1 MASSCRQ
8 IVGSNGRDLLNGT
21 INGKPV
27 FRQEQFHRRPDS
39 LRPWAGNIVRQPDLP
54 GGSPGGIN
62 WTRSWFWAF
71 GLRRAAAEGHERSL
85 NDLMDQESDLPFLDL
100 SAPDFSTR
108 SAQVHA
114 ARELGWCARTPYGLA
129 VLRHREAG
137 LLIRDR
143 RLRQGSH
150 SWPDVNRLSGSFAE
164 FWKRSLI
171 GMEGDRHRKVRRIAE
186 SALAPGHIEALRP
199 TFTSIADDLID
210 GIGSDGRMEF
220 VGEFAL
226 PYASQAV
233 CALLGPGADWR
244 QVGADAAT
252 LGLAMGIGCRDHQ
265 AEINSACDRL
275 TELARG
281 LALGA
286 RSDPGT
292 DTYAGRLL
300 LGFEGNDTLDEQDL
314 LDLIVITVFGGVDTT
329 RSQLGSAMALLAEHP
344 EQWAGIRRDPHLV
357 SGCVE
362 ESIRHRPATTWVTR
376 EALEDFEFGGR
387 RIARGET
394 LHLLVHSAA
403 FDPAIRTGREFD
415 ASVRGKSH
423 FGFGGGA
430 HHCLGHLVARTD
442 MECALAAL
450 NRRLESIAFSG
461 TPQWLPDSG
470 NTGPVR
476 LPLICTISG
485 A

>member
-1 MASSCRQ
+1 MDGQDRAATG
-8 IVGSNGRDLLNGT
+8 VAGR
-21 INGKPV
+21 
-27 FRQEQFHRRPDS
+27 
-39 LRPWAGNIVRQPDLP
+39 LP
-54 GGSPGGIN
+54 AGGIEG
-62 WTRSWFWAF
+62 TRIWVL
-71 GLRRAAAEGHERSL
+71 GLRLPPGTDRRARKGL
-85 NDLMDQESDLPFLDL
+85 NDSIEQGPDLPFLDL

-108 SAQVHA
+108 SAEVHA
-114 ARELGWCARTPYGLA
+114 ARELGWCARTPFGLA

-150 SWPDVNRLSGSFAE
+150 FWPDINNLSGSFAE

-171 GMEGDRHRKVRRIAE
+171 GMEGERHRKVRRIAE
-186 SALAPGHIEALRP
+186 SALAAGHIEALRP
-199 TFTSIADDLID
+199 RFTSIADDLIY
-210 GIGSDGRMEF
+210 GIGSDGRLEF
-220 VGEFAL
+220 MGEFAL
-226 PYASQAV
+226 PFASQAV
-233 CALLGPGADWR
+233 CALLGQNDGWR

-252 LGLAMGIGCRDHQ
+252 LGFAMGVGCRDHQ
-265 AEINSACDRL
+265 ADFNSACDRL
-275 TELARG
+275 MELARR
-281 LALGA
+281 LVHGA
-286 RSDPGT
+286 RSDPGAE
-292 DTYAGRLL
+292 TYVGRLV

-329 RSQLGSAMALLAEHP
+329 KSQLGSAMALLAEHP
-344 EQWAGIRRDPHLV
+344 EQWAGIRRDPDLV
-357 SGCVE
+357 SGCIE

-415 ASVRGKSH
+415 ASARGKSH
-423 FGFGGGA
+423 IGFGGGA

-450 NRRLESIAFSG
+450 NRRLESITFAG

-476 LPLICTISG
+476 LPLICTISE

>member
-1 MASSCRQ
+1 MERQGLAERDNKRKTGAPAGAISSAAGFAST
-8 IVGSNGRDLLNGT
+8 LNG
-21 INGKPV
+21 
-27 FRQEQFHRRPDS
+27 QHRAKTGP
-39 LRPWAGNIVRQPDLP
+39 AGRLP
-54 GGSPGGIN
+54 PEGSKEPRFG
-62 WTRSWFWAF
+62 FWAI
-71 GLRRAAAEGHERSL
+71 GLHREPAEGQGRGLSDSIE
-85 NDLMDQESDLPFLDL
+85 QGPDLPFLDL

-114 ARELGWCARTPYGLA
+114 AREVAWCARTPYGLA

-150 SWPDVNRLSGSFAE
+150 SWPDVNNLSGSFAE

-171 GMEGDRHRKVRRIAE
+171 GMEGERHRKIRRIAE
-186 SALAPGHIEALRP
+186 SALAPVHIEALRP

-226 PYASQAV
+226 PYASRAV
-233 CALLGPGADWR
+233 CALLGLSSGWR
-244 QVGADAAT
+244 QVGTDAAA
-252 LGLAMGIGCRDHQ
+252 LGSAMGIGCRDHQ
-265 AEINSACDRL
+265 AEINAACGRL
-275 TELARG
+275 TELARR
-281 LALGA
+281 LVHGA
-286 RSDPGT
+286 RSDPAA
-292 DTYAGRLL
+292 DTYVGRLV
-300 LGFEGNDTLDEQDL
+300 LGFEGTDTFDEQDI

-329 RSQLGSAMALLAEHP
+329 KSQLGSAMALLAEHP

-357 SGCVE
+357 SGCIE

-403 FDPAIRTGREFD
+403 FDPAIRTGRKFD
-415 ASVRGKSH
+415 ASVRGRSH
-423 FGFGGGA
+423 IGFGGGA

-476 LPLICTISG
+476 LPLICTISE